1 MHTTRRRISLRYL
14 PHPGRWFES
23 TANHAIRIELSDFN
37 PVYSP
42 DGSTIAF
49 DSSREG
55 ILGAT
60 YLMNP
65 DGSNIREVTPPETGA
80 FSVDW
85 SPDGRSLA
93 FSDHCCNPPL
103 ASILTIQ
110 ADGKNL
116 RRLTNNGGTFNDLR
130 PSWAPEGNAIVFYR
144 HNIVDDTFGIW
155 VIDTDAIARH

>member
-1 MHTTRRRISLRYL
+1 DEAPSFAPDGSHVIFARCTPLGGEFPCAIYRIQVDGSDLRQIT
-14 PHPGRWFES
+14 P
-23 TANHAIRIELSDFN
+23 IRIQLSDFN

-65 DGSNIREVTPPETGA
+65 DGSNIRELTPPETGA
-80 FSVDW
+80 FGVDW
-85 SPDGRSLA
+85 SPDARSLA

-103 ASILTIQ
+103 ASILAVQ

-116 RRLTNNGGTFNDLR
+116 RRLTNNGGAF
-130 PSWAPEGNAIVFYR
+130 
-144 HNIVDDTFGIW
+144 
-155 VIDTDAIARH
+155 